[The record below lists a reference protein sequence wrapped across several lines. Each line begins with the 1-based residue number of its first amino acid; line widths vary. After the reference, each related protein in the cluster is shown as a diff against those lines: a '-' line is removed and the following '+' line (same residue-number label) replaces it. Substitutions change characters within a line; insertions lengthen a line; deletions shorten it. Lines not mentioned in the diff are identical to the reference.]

1 MLPTG
6 MAKAS
11 YTQWEFFF
19 ARHYQRRLSIYIAN
33 DDYQPDTSEPTSED
47 DPELQQAFLAHV
59 VEEQGLDRSY
69 FSNEDQLGRAVL
81 KEDWPKKREH
91 PIALPYLSLGGL
103 FKGRSEFLQKLHKKL
118 NRDDAAI
125 VATVLY
131 GLGGIGKTRAAV
143 EYAWAHH
150 DQYTALLFV
159 IAETP
164 EALRRNLAAL
174 AGPLVLNLP
183 EKSATEEEVRLK
195 AVLDWLK
202 ENPGWF
208 LILDNIDTP
217 EALADA
223 ESLLSKLSG
232 GQVVITTR
240 LANFAGHFDALELDV
255 LRDAAAFLLERTDRQ
270 RRKTAED
277 AATARRLAVEL
288 GRLAL
293 ALEQASAYIVK
304 HVLPFSAYL
313 QNWEQYW
320 EKVVGWADEN
330 ITKYPRAVAVTW
342 RTSVNQLPA
351 AARRLLERLAWLA
364 PEPMPNFLLDA
375 PAPDIAV
382 DDPDEALADLAAYSL
397 AQRNPDKQDFSV
409 HRLVQE
415 ATRRSLDG
423 AGTPAQLGR
432 GAGVGRCRLRGRS
445 AGHPDLDSARPARAA
460 CTRDRRLRGY
470 GRNQRTNRRI
480 DEPTRALAG
489 DQSSIRRG
497 GAALSP
503 GAGD

>member
-1 MLPTG
+1 MHQLEALIQKGFFVQESGAKVCVNFIDHKMGRGCLGTPGRFHRSALHVRVLPSYPIRNTGVMSQGKFRIFLSAVTSEFGKARDALAADLRSREALLRVQSDFRQEPGSDTTLKKLHDYIRDCSAVVCVMGRRSGALPAPAAAEFFADMLPKG

-33 DDYQPDTSEPTSED
+33 EDYQPDTSEPTSED

-59 VEEQGLDRSY
+59 VEEQGLDRGY

-81 KEDWPKKREH
+81 REDWPKKREH

-125 VATVLY
+125 VAAVLY

-159 IAETP
+159 IAGTP
-164 EALRRNLAAL
+164 EALPRNLAAL

-183 EKSATEEEVRLK
+183 EKSAPEEEVRLK

-208 LILDNIDTP
+208 LILDNVDTP

-232 GQVVITTR
+232 GQAVITTR

-255 LRDAAAFLLERTDRQ
+255 LRRRFPAGAHRQ
-270 RRKTAED
+270 TAAED
-277 AATARRLAVEL
+277 GGGCSSGAPARR
-288 GRLAL
+288 R
-293 ALEQASAYIVK
+293 
-304 HVLPFSAYL
+304 
-313 QNWEQYW
+313 
-320 EKVVGWADEN
+320 
-330 ITKYPRAVAVTW
+330 
-342 RTSVNQLPA
+342 
-351 AARRLLERLAWLA
+351 
-364 PEPMPNFLLDA
+364 
-375 PAPDIAV
+375 
-382 DDPDEALADLAAYSL
+382 
-397 AQRNPDKQDFSV
+397 
-409 HRLVQE
+409 
-415 ATRRSLDG
+415 
-423 AGTPAQLGR
+423 
-432 GAGVGRCRLRGRS
+432 
-445 AGHPDLDSARPARAA
+445 ARAA
-460 CTRDRRLRGY
+460 CARS
-470 GRNQRTNRRI
+470 
-480 DEPTRALAG
+480 RAG
-489 DQSSIRRG
+489 
-497 GAALSP
+497 
-503 GAGD
+503 